1 MGKLEEFLNSLGLKQ
16 IDDNQPA
23 PVQNVAPQQPAVDA
37 EQIAK
42 NAVEAERQRVAALEA
57 MDGGDNQ
64 AVTAIIAEAKK
75 NGKTADDVKPY
86 INAVK
91 TIPPAQNAAQ
101 QLVANMIGDN
111 KESGVEGIGTGAVDD
126 AAMEKAADAKAMD
139 AMAQVMN
146 KKFGGAK

>member
-1 MGKLEEFLNSLGLKQ
+1 
-16 IDDNQPA
+16 
-23 PVQNVAPQQPAVDA
+23 
-37 EQIAK
+37 
-42 NAVEAERQRVAALEA
+42 

-111 KESGVEGIGTGAVDD
+111 KASGVEGIGTGAVDD
-126 AAMEKAADAKAMD
+126 SAMEKAADAKAMD